1 LTNYGAGIRRISSPE
16 GLMLQDQLERENI
29 RLKTENDAL
38 SRVIQLSENKA
49 RVLEES
55 MNRTIARYRS
65 LLILSLA
72 IVVVL
77 SLLLTARF

>member
-1 LTNYGAGIRRISSPE
+1 
-16 GLMLQDQLERENI
+16 MLQDQLERENI

-38 SRVIQLSENKA
+38 SRVIQISENKA

>member
-1 LTNYGAGIRRISSPE
+1 
-16 GLMLQDQLERENI
+16 MLQDQLERENI

-38 SRVIQLSENKA
+38 TRIVQISESKE
-49 RVLEES
+49 RVLMES
-55 MNRTIARYRS
+55 MDKTVARYRS

-77 SLLLTARF
+77 SLLLIAGL

>member
-1 LTNYGAGIRRISSPE
+1 
-16 GLMLQDQLERENI
+16 MLQDQLERENI